1 MILRRSCL
9 LAVVAAVSFQVAPA
23 QAPSGQAAGQSTG
36 QPTAPKKEWKDRAE
50 YDLYSAADKAIKAKD
65 YAKAMDALD
74 QWATKYPNSDF
85 KDLRLAYYFE
95 AYRNL
100 PGKVDKMLETGTQL
114 LALDPK
120 NLSVLYT
127 MAFMGRPAAGSKS
140 TPEMLDAT
148 EKAAKTLIGS
158 IDSLR
163 PPNLPD
169 ADWKKT
175 AAAAVA
181 EAHITLGAIAQQRKD
196 NEGAE
201 KEYKEA
207 LKENPNT
214 GQVPYFLGTVILA
227 QKKPETYAEALF
239 FFARAAAYDGTGALN
254 PAGRKEVLAYL
265 TKIYK
270 TYHGSEDDLKQL
282 LDTAKANPMPPAGFA
297 IKTGAEIDAEKAEK
311 FKADNPQL
319 ALWLEVKKQL
329 TAPDGEQYFSEHM
342 KDAAVPK
349 LKGVLISTKPARN
362 PKELVLGIADPKT
375 PEVTLKITEG
385 GTLPGSVEPGAE
397 ISFEGIPVAFTK
409 EPFNV
414 TFDVEKAKIEGWTGK
429 ATPAARKGAPKK
441 ASTKK

>member
-1 MILRRSCL
+1 VILRRSYL
-9 LAVVAAVSFQVAPA
+9 LAVVAAVSFQVASA
-23 QAPSGQAAGQSTG
+23 QAPQGQAAGQSTG
-36 QPTAPKKEWKDRAE
+36 QPTAPKKDWKDRAE
-50 YDLYSAADKAIKAKD
+50 YDLYSAADKAVKAKEF
-65 YAKAMDALD
+65 AKGLEALD
-74 QWATKYPNSDF
+74 QWATKYASSDY
-85 KDLRLAYYFE
+85 KDVRLVLYFE
-95 AYRNL
+95 CYRNT
-100 PGKVDKMLETGTQL
+100 GKVDKMLDTGAQL
-114 LALDPK
+114 LAIDPK

-127 MAFMGRPAAGSKS
+127 MTFMGRPAAGMKT

-148 EKAAKTLIGS
+148 EKAAKTLIGN

-163 PPNLPD
+163 PANLPD

-175 AAAAVA
+175 ATAAVA

-196 NEGAE
+196 YEGAE
-201 KEYKEA
+201 KEFKEA
-207 LKENPNT
+207 QKENPST

-265 TKIYK
+265 TKIYI
-270 TYHGSEDDLKQL
+270 TYHGSKDDLDQL
-282 LDTAKANPMPPAGFA
+282 LATAKANPMPPAGFA

-329 TAPDGEQYFSEHM
+329 TAADGEQYFAEHM

-349 LKGVLISTKPARN
+349 LKGVLVSTKPAKN

-375 PEVTLKITEG
+375 PEVTLKLTEG
-385 GTLPGSVEPGAE
+385 ATLPGSVDPGAE

-429 ATPAARKGAPKK
+429 ATPPARKAAPKK
-441 ASTKK
+441 AATKK